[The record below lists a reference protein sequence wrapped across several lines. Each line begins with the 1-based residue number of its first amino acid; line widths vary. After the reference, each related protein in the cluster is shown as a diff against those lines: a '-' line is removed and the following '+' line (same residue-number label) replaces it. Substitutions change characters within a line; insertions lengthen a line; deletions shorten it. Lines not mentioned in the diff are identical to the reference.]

1 VTVRLLSLSLLL
13 ATLALAACG
22 GDDQGEGIPQGT
34 ASELLSELSAV
45 EKRLDQGS
53 VGACEDVIDEST
65 PAIQKKLDSLPEN
78 TDAELRT
85 ALDESFT
92 NLRTLTEQTC
102 DERRQEAEDK
112 KRKTTETE
120 APPPPAP
127 TEPTPPPV
135 TETAPPTTTEKKPE
149 PKPEPEPKPKNN
161 GNGNGGGGNDGGNSG
176 GGGTRAP
183 STGGGG
189 GAGLPVDPD

>member
-1 VTVRLLSLSLLL
+1 MTVRLLALSLLL
-13 ATLALAACG
+13 ATLVLAACG
-22 GDDQGEGIPQGT
+22 GEDKGQGIPQGT

-53 VGACEDVIDEST
+53 VGACEDVIDESA

-85 ALDESFT
+85 ALEESFT

-112 KRKTTETE
+112 KKTTETE
-120 APPPPAP
+120 
-127 TEPTPPPV
+127 TTPPPTTP
-135 TETAPPTTTEKKPE
+135 TETAPPPPTPTETTPPTTTETKP
-149 PKPEPEPKPKNN
+149 KPEPKPKNN
-161 GNGNGGGGNDGGNSG
+161 GNGNKGDGDGKGADGGGAKAPS
-176 GGGTRAP
+176 P
-183 STGGGG
+183 STGNGG